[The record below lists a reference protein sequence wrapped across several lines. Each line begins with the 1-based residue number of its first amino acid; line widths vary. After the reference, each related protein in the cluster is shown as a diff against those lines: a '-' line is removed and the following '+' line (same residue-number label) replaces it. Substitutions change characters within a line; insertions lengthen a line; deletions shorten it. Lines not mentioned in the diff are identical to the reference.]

1 MRGVTASLAI
11 LLCCAV
17 EAHGQ
22 ATPAAP
28 QAGADAASATWALSA
43 SVFTYLLP
51 DERDYVQPTFTADS
65 EWLHLEV
72 RYNYE
77 DLETASVWMGYNLAG
92 GSRIEWE
99 LTPMLGGVFGSTNGI
114 APGIRGSLAWWK
126 LDFYSEG
133 EYVFDAGNSDDS
145 YFYNWS
151 ELALVPVEWLRVGMV
166 TQRTRVYEMGRYI
179 QRGVLAG
186 FTYKALDATAYVLD
200 PDRGTPIVVVAAAL
214 NF

>member
-1 MRGVTASLAI
+1 MRGGSAAFAM

-22 ATPAAP
+22 AAPAAP
-28 QAGADAASATWALSA
+28 PSGPDPASAAWSLSG
-43 SVFTYLLP
+43 SMFVYVLP
-51 DERDYVQPTFTADS
+51 DERDYVQPTLTADS

-99 LTPMLGGVFGSTNGI
+99 LTPMLGGVFGGTNGI
-114 APGIRGSLAWWK
+114 APGVRGSLAWWK

-133 EYVFDAGNSDDS
+133 EYVFDAGSSDDS

-151 ELALVPVEWLRVGMV
+151 ELSLVPVQRFRVGLV
-166 TQRTRVYEMGRYI
+166 TQRTRVYELGRYI

-186 FTYKALDATAYVLD
+186 FTYKTLDATVYVLD
-200 PDRGTPIVVVAAAL
+200 PDRATPSVVVAAVV